1 MRLNHKQEEL
11 IAQLAEDIEKKFPE
25 VKFVE
30 AVPSPEGENALFLRF
45 TEPENDDRF
54 MDILEYASERTT
66 DILLDYG
73 YQMVVVP
80 VVKNGAY
87 AARL

>member
-1 MRLNHKQEEL
+1 MNHKPEEL

-30 AVPSPEGENALFLRF
+30 AVPSPEGDNALLLRF

-73 YQMVVVP
+73 YHMVVVP
-80 VVKNGAY
+80 VVRSGAH
-87 AARL
+87 ATLA

>member
-11 IAQLAEDIEKKFPE
+11 IAQLAEDIEKRFPE

-30 AVPSPEGENALFLRF
+30 AVPSPEGENALLLRF
-45 TEPENDDRF
+45 TEPEDDDRF
-54 MDILEYASERTT
+54 MDILEYAGERTT
-66 DILLDYG
+66 DLLLDYG
-73 YQMVVVP
+73 YHLVVAP
-80 VVKNGAY
+80 VVKNGAH

>member
-1 MRLNHKQEEL
+1 MNHKQEEL

-30 AVPSPEGENALFLRF
+30 VVPSPEGENALLLRF

-73 YQMVVVP
+73 YHMVVAP
-80 VVKNGAY
+80 VVKNGAH
-87 AARL
+87 AARV

>member
-1 MRLNHKQEEL
+1 MNHKQEEL

-30 AVPSPEGENALFLRF
+30 AVPSPEDDNTLLLRF

-73 YQMVVVP
+73 YHMVAVP
-80 VVKNGAY
+80 VVRNGAH
-87 AARL
+87 AAHA

>member
-1 MRLNHKQEEL
+1 MDHKQEEL

-30 AVPSPEGENALFLRF
+30 AVPSPEGDNALLLRF

-54 MDILEYASERTT
+54 MDILEYVSERTT

-73 YQMVVVP
+73 YHMVVAP
-80 VVKNGAY
+80 VVKNGAH
-87 AARL
+87 AARV

>member
-1 MRLNHKQEEL
+1 MDHKQEEL

-30 AVPSPEGENALFLRF
+30 AVPNPEGESALLLRF

-73 YQMVVVP
+73 YHMVVVP
-80 VVKNGAY
+80 VVKNGAA

>member
-1 MRLNHKQEEL
+1 MNHKQEEL

-30 AVPSPEGENALFLRF
+30 AVPSPEGENAFLLRF
-45 TEPENDDRF
+45 TEPEDDDRF
-54 MDILEYASERTT
+54 VDILEYASERTT

-73 YQMVVVP
+73 YHMVVAP
-80 VVKNGAY
+80 VVKNGAH

>member
-1 MRLNHKQEEL
+1 MDHKQEEL
-11 IAQLAEDIEKKFPE
+11 IAQLVEDIEKKFPE

-30 AVPSPEGENALFLRF
+30 VVPSPEGENALHLRL

-54 MDILEYASERTT
+54 RDILEYASERTT

-73 YQMVVVP
+73 YQMVVAP
-80 VVKNGAY
+80 VVKNGAH
-87 AARL
+87 AARV

>member
-30 AVPSPEGENALFLRF
+30 AVPSPESENTLLLHF
-45 TEPENDDRF
+45 TQPENDDRF
-54 MDILEYASERTT
+54 MDVIEYASERTM

-73 YQMVVVP
+73 YHMVVMP
-80 VVKNGAY
+80 VLENGAH
-87 AARL
+87 AAHA